1 MSESSA
7 SQASRSVLVQMLLA
21 GVLLAIPLLL
31 LIYRPPAPQGPV
43 SIQRLCGNAT
53 PVEGLLGQEL
63 SLSGVLVRATPLL
76 IADPAHRECV
86 ARVELRVGGSALNM
100 FRPGAWVYV
109 RATYRG
115 IEDAEGSPR
124 AHLDQ
129 GRLLQASQGK
139 FPQR

>member
-7 SQASRSVLVQMLLA
+7 SKASRSVLVQMLVA
-21 GVLLAIPLLL
+21 GFLLAIPLLL
-31 LIYRPPAPQGPV
+31 LIYRPPAQQGPV
-43 SIQRLCGNAT
+43 SIQRLCGKAA
-53 PVEGLLGQEL
+53 PAQGLLGQEL
-63 SLSGVLVRATPLL
+63 SVSGVLVRANPLL
-76 IADPAHRECV
+76 IADPTHRACV
-86 ARVELRVGGSALNM
+86 ARVELRLGHSALNM

-115 IEDAEGSPR
+115 IEDAEGSAR